1 MDTRTKRSV
10 RLQAERDLA
19 DAVRGLVLTTR
30 GTIVLDWL
38 VFAADADTI
47 TAIAE
52 IILAARGDRDR
63 RK

>member
-19 DAVRGLVLTTR
+19 DAVDGLVLTTR

-38 VFAADADTI
+38 VWVGDAQTI
-47 TAIAE
+47 TDMAE
-52 IILAARGDRDR
+52 IIRTARRDRDGR
-63 RK
+63 E